1 MGWPTFSGFIDGGE
15 CVIFFNRPKL
25 LLEGRRGG
33 WVEWETSLDTN
44 FFRSRVSRREPRW
57 LTIQKRR
64 WLGRGGEEGYL
75 HARLYACT
83 RVLPL
88 FFRPFIAREKVLSRK
103 SPISSEFFFLIAFK
117 LAKAFSR
124 NLIRISEWKQGLEF
138 YKSSAKSVRGFNL
151 APVEKP
157 LFLFPSQPP
166 L

>member
-1 MGWPTFSGFIDGGE
+1 M
-15 CVIFFNRPKL
+15 
-25 LLEGRRGG
+25 
-33 WVEWETSLDTN
+33 EWETSLDTN